1 MGSKDAVVVAV
12 GMLLASTVVQAQAEI
27 SYDYLD
33 ARYRTQ
39 DETLDDGREI
49 DADGYSV
56 EGSALLSERVF
67 AVASFGELLSDPI
80 PNGGGSLEIELETLT
95 LGLGLR
101 QPLAERLDLN
111 LGVAY
116 RRSRVE
122 AAQGAMRESDSD
134 SGHVLMAGLRALP
147 QPWLE
152 IEARVGRSEIFDDTS
167 TTFAL
172 GALIE
177 IVPRF
182 QLGATYSRSSDVDGV
197 SLGGRFGF

>member
-1 MGSKDAVVVAV
+1 MGGKYSSVAAVA
-12 GMLLASTVVQAQAEI
+12 MLLASTVVQAQRDLTY
-27 SYDYLD
+27 SYLE
-33 ARYRTQ
+33 ARYVTQ
-39 DETLDDGREI
+39 EETLDDGREI

-56 EGSALLSERVF
+56 EGSVLLSERVF
-67 AVASFGELLSDPI
+67 AAASFGELLSDPI
-80 PNGGGSLEIELETLT
+80 PNVGGSVEIEQESLA

-116 RRSRVE
+116 RRTRVV

-134 SGHVLMAGLRALP
+134 SGHVLIGGLRALP

-152 IEARVGRSEIFDDTS
+152 IEARVSRSEIFDNTATS
-167 TTFAL
+167 FTL

-182 QLGATYSRSSDVDGV
+182 QLGASYSRSSDVDGF
-197 SLGGRFGF
+197 SLGGRIGF

>member
-1 MGSKDAVVVAV
+1 MGGKYFSVVALV
-12 GMLLASTVVQAQAEI
+12 MLLASMVVQAQPEL
-27 SYDYLD
+27 SYNYLD
-33 ARYRTQ
+33 ARYRMQ

-49 DADGYSV
+49 DAEGYSV
-56 EGSALLSERVF
+56 EGSALLSERLF
-67 AVASFGELLSDPI
+67 AVASFGEILTDPI
-80 PNGGGSLEIELETLT
+80 PNGGGSVEIELESLT

-101 QPLAERLDLN
+101 QRLAERLDLN

-134 SGHVLMAGLRALP
+134 SGHVLIAGLRALP

-152 IEARVGRSEIFDDTS
+152 IEASVGRSEIFDDTS

-172 GALIE
+172 GALVE

-182 QLGATYSRSSDVDGV
+182 QLGATYLRSSDVDGI
-197 SLGGRFGF
+197 SLGGRIGF